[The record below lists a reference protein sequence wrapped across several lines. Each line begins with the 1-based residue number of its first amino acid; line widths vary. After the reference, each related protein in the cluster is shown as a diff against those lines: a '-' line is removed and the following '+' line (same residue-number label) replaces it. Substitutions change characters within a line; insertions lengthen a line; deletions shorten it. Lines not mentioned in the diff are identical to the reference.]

1 MVANCVP
8 STVPGILLTQTHLI
22 IPEIETKCVLL
33 VLVLQFRNPRLR
45 KLKLAQDQTDS
56 VVELGFELGSV

>member
-1 MVANCVP
+1 MP
-8 STVPGILLTQTHLI
+8 STVPGTLLTQTHLI
-22 IPEIETKCVLL
+22 IPEIETKCVLF
-33 VLVLQFRNPRLR
+33 VLILQFRKLTLR